1 MPRPIARTLLCL
13 RPLLPLPAA
22 AQITIEITGGAVGAV
37 PIAVVPFRTTGG
49 VGGLDADVAEI
60 VRDDLYRTG
69 LFGTLPPG
77 NFIAQPASSEE
88 VRYRNW
94 RALGADYLVVG
105 TVGRGRN
112 GYEVSFELMNVYGA
126 RVLASKRYEVPPSAL
141 RTTGHTIANEV
152 FRTLTG
158 RPGGFNSRLLYVQEE
173 GSGEDRRFQLIF
185 SEADSRNAQAIL
197 TSDDPIMSP
206 AWSPDRQRL
215 AYVSFQKRRSEIYV
229 QEVSTGE
236 RRKVASFEGINGA
249 PAFSPDG
256 QALAMSL
263 PRSGSPNIVVLDL
276 SSGDTRRV
284 TSAGAI
290 DTEPAWSPDG
300 SQIYFTSDRG
310 GNPQIYRVPA
320 TGGEVSRVTY
330 EGGYNASPDVSPDGS
345 LLAMVHRGDGG
356 GFRIA
361 VQDLETGLVNVLTDG
376 PLDESPTF
384 APNGAM
390 LAYTRVEGD
399 QTELATVSVHGR
411 ANDSLTRSRHEVRE
425 PAWSA
430 E

>member
-1 MPRPIARTLLCL
+1 MRRSIVRTLLCL
-13 RPLLPLPAA
+13 CLLLPLPAA

-37 PIAVVPFRTTGG
+37 PIAVVPFRVAEGTGN
-49 VGGLDADVAEI
+49 LDTDIAEI
-60 VRDDLYRTG
+60 VRSDLYRTG
-69 LFGTLPPG
+69 LFDTLPPS

-105 TVGRGRN
+105 TVSRGNN
-112 GYEVSFELMNVYGA
+112 GYNVSFELMDVYGA
-126 RVLASKRYEVPPSAL
+126 RVLASKRYIVPPRAL

-173 GSGEDRRFQLIF
+173 GTGEDRQFQLIY
-185 SEADSRNAQAIL
+185 SEADSRNAQPIL
-197 TSDDPIMSP
+197 TSDEPIMSP
-206 AWSPDRQRL
+206 AWGPRRERL
-215 AYVSFQKRRSEIYV
+215 AYVSFENGRSEIYV
-229 QEVSTGE
+229 QEVRTGE
-236 RRKVASFEGINGA
+236 RRKVASFEGINSA

-256 QALAMSL
+256 RSLAMSL
-263 PRSGSPNIVVLDL
+263 SRKGSPNIVVLDL
-276 SSGDTRRV
+276 SSGQTRQI

-300 SQIYFTSDRG
+300 EWIYFTSDRG
-310 GNPQIYRVPA
+310 GSPQIYRVPA
-320 TGGEVSRVTY
+320 TGGDVSRVTF
-330 EGGYNASPDVSPDGS
+330 EGSYNASPDVSPDGS
-345 LLAMVHRGDGG
+345 LLAMVHRGESG

-390 LAYTRVEGD
+390 LAYTRVDGD

-411 ANDSLTRSRHEVRE
+411 ANDSLTRFEHEVRE

-430 E
+430 Q